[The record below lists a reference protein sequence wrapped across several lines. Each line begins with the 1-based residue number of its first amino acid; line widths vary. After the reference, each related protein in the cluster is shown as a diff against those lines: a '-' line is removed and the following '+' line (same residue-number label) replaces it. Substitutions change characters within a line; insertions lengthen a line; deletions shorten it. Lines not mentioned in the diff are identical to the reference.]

1 MSERA
6 EEGQAR
12 MDREGV
18 REIIERLR
26 GGATSRLSYDQ
37 IRRFI
42 SVLARHGMY
51 QTYKIPNDL
60 SIQRARWIK
69 DKKWF
74 VSEEDLGPPPPEA
87 TIDYGRC
94 HHPKRPLCYCSLNG
108 DTALAEITAE
118 LGEHYVI
125 STYIMPKGT
134 VIVPVGELD
143 YVRRTGQTY
152 IGHGNPDAANP
163 YLDALETEDG
173 IAPALIDAF
182 LADEFSKPAT
192 TWTDYKITSAFS
204 DVLLNGDLK
213 PHSQIDA
220 IIYPSVRFREGE
232 NFAILPEVHRTRM
245 SLDKNDTKIIK
256 ITDVLGYGIFGHRQ
270 LATLKSIS
278 AEGRPNWE
286 PILENLS

>member
-12 MDREGV
+12 MDLEGV

-37 IRRFI
+37 IRGFI

-60 SIQRARWIK
+60 SIQRARWMK

-94 HHPKRPLCYCSLNG
+94 HQPNRPLCYCSLNG

-118 LGEHYVI
+118 LGERYVI

-163 YLDALETEDG
+163 YLDVLETEDG
-173 IAPALIDAF
+173 IVPALIDAF

-192 TWTDYKITSAFS
+192 TWTDYKVTSAFS

-213 PHSQIDA
+213 PRSQIDA
-220 IIYPSVRFREGE
+220 IIYPSVRFREGK
-232 NFAILPEVHRTRM
+232 NFAILPEVHKSKMQLVVTE
-245 SLDKNDTKIIK
+245 TKIIE
-256 ITDVLGYGIFGHRQ
+256 ITDVLGYGIFGHR
-270 LATLKSIS
+270 TLDTLRSTGTDRRLI
-278 AEGRPNWE
+278 WE
-286 PILENLS
+286 KVQG

>member
-1 MSERA
+1 MSESV
-6 EEGQAR
+6 EEDQNNS
-12 MDREGV
+12 MDLEGV

-37 IRRFI
+37 IRGRI

-60 SIQRARWIK
+60 PIQRARWIK

-74 VSEEDLGPPPPEA
+74 ASEEDLGPPPPEA

-94 HHPKRPLCYCSLNG
+94 HQPKRPVCYCSLNG
-108 DTALAEITAE
+108 DTALAEITGE
-118 LGEHYVI
+118 LGEHYAI

-143 YVRRTGQTY
+143 CVRRTGQTY

-163 YLDALETEDG
+163 YLDALDKEDG
-173 IAPALIDAF
+173 IVPALIDAF

-192 TWTDYKITSAFS
+192 TWTDYKITSAFA
-204 DVLLNGDLK
+204 DVLLNGELN
-213 PHSQIDA
+213 PRLPMDA
-220 IIYPSVRFREGE
+220 IIYPSVRFREGK
-232 NFAILPEVHRTRM
+232 NFAILPEVHKSKMQLVVTE
-245 SLDKNDTKIIK
+245 TKIIE
-256 ITDVLGYGIFGHRQ
+256 ITDVLGYGIFGHRT
-270 LATLKSIS
+270 LATLRSTGTDRRLI
-278 AEGRPNWE
+278 WE
-286 PILENLS
+286 KVQG